1 MLALPVGTAKSV
13 RVDLIRVSM
22 ASEPIMSTG
31 SRCTASRADSLVD
44 WKLRRFYS
52 YTATRANQTVS

>member
-31 SRCTASRADSLVD
+31 SGVPPPGQIPLSTG
-44 WKLRRFYS
+44 
-52 YTATRANQTVS
+52 N